1 MKKWEV
7 EMQDILKRLDSAT
20 ESGDRDKG
28 KLSKT
33 EALGFLKILSS
44 SIDERIEQLGDE
56 LEAEAEEATE
66 QEQDEAALAELD
78 EELLEAADLEKGDG

>member
-7 EMQDILKRLDSAT
+7 EMQDILKCLDSAT
-20 ESGDRDKG
+20 EPGDRGKG

-56 LEAEAEEATE
+56 LDAENEEVAEQAE
-66 QEQDEAALAELD
+66 DEAALAELD
-78 EELLEAADLEKGDG
+78 EELLEAADLENDDG